1 MRVRL
6 FGQYVQVSIAA
17 LTAIEAVI
25 FYGSLVLAYW
35 VRFQTLAPQPWLG
48 GSISLWLCAGVFSL
62 INLISLLALGLYS
75 SRQRARAAGLLVRL
89 VAALAAAGV
98 VMTSVFSLIPHLWL
112 GRGVLGLSVLFAL
125 VGTGFSRGVFVR
137 IVDEDLFKRRVL
149 VYGIGQRT
157 SAISSL
163 RRRSDRRGFEIVG
176 YLQPDGE
183 SVAVPADRILDASG
197 GILELCNRF
206 DVQEI
211 VVAMEDRRRGFPILG
226 LLECRLAG
234 MEVTELLTFL
244 ERETGRV
251 RIDVMNPSWMI
262 FGEGFRRDPLRLF
275 SSRALDLVASGLLV
289 ALSLPVMLFTM
300 LAIKLEDGWRAP
312 IFYGQARVGLGG
324 QTFTV
329 LKFRSMRTDAERD
342 GQAQWAQKSD
352 PRVTRVGNVIRKLRI
367 DELPQ
372 IFNVLTGQ
380 MSFVGPRPE
389 RPQFVAELAQ
399 KIPYYVQRHCVKPG
413 ITGWA
418 QLCYPYGSSE
428 QDALEKLQYDL
439 YYIKN
444 NTLLFDLAILVQTA
458 EVVFMGKGAR

>member
-35 VRFQTLAPQPWLG
+35 VRFQTLAPQSWLG
-48 GSISLWLCAGVFSL
+48 GSSSLWLCAGVFSL
-62 INLISLLALGLYS
+62 INLVSLLALGLYS

-89 VAALAAAGV
+89 VAALAAAGI

-372 IFNVLTGQ
+372 IFNVLTGH